1 MQSVVALRP
10 RGKLQCTALID
21 GDKSPQLDV
30 EISLDV
36 HNIRLHNVYHITYIH
51 FYINLVVKDGIA
63 RLCYHHAQFSGDVLA
78 IRTQEHRFAL
88 HLPEYNWTSS
98 TSELYFTANQ
108 MLEILQTMRTACT
121 EYPSMAQGLLE
132 LFNWVKQ

>member
-10 RGKLQCTALID
+10 RGKLQHTASIV
-21 GDKSPQLDV
+21 GDKSPQLVV

-36 HNIRLHNVYHITYIH
+36 HNIRLCNAYHVTYIH
-51 FYINLVVKDGIA
+51 FYIEFDVKDGIA
-63 RLCYHHAQFSGDVLA
+63 SLCYHAPQFSGDVLY
-78 IRTQEHRFAL
+78 IRRQEHRFSL
-88 HLPEYNWTSS
+88 RIPEYNWISS
-98 TSELYFTANQ
+98 TSELYFTAKQ

-132 LFNWVKQ
+132 LSNWVKQ